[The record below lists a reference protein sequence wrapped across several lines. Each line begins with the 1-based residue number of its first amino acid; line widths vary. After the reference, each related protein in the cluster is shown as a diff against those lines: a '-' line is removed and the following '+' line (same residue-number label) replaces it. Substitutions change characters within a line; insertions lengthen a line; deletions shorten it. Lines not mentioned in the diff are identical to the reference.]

1 MTQRDIEADILSK
14 YSRHLV
20 SLDPI
25 LNQIGSVRT
34 LHAGGFRY
42 QENGREATTP
52 LNKISLTIEIS
63 LPTIV
68 KFDLEAFAQS
78 IYEFA
83 EQHVA
88 EMHRM
93 MYRTLDTV
101 TQLTGNVSNAKGSP
115 PSADI
120 MLDMLERLPIRFDD
134 KDEPIL
140 PQIIAGPELFQ
151 KLVKIKFTPEQE
163 ERNKGIIETKRRE
176 FHAKKRYRR
185 LSYVN

>member
-1 MTQRDIEADILSK
+1 MTHRDIEADILQK
-14 YSRHLV
+14 YSRYIV

-42 QENGREATTP
+42 EENGKEATTP
-52 LNKISLTIEIS
+52 LDKVALTIEIS
-63 LPTIV
+63 HATIV
-68 KFDLEAFAQS
+68 SFDLERFAQS
-78 IYEFA
+78 VYEFT

-101 TQLTGNVSNAKGSP
+101 TQLTGNVFNAKGNPLSV
-115 PSADI
+115 DMI
-120 MLDMLERLPIRFDD
+120 LDMLETLPIRFDD
-134 KDEPIL
+134 NDQPIL
-140 PQIIAGPELFQ
+140 PQIIVGPDLF
-151 KLVKIKFTPEQE
+151 KTLADIKFTGEQE
-163 ERNKGIIETKRRE
+163 ERNKHIIEAKRLD
-176 FHAKKRYRR
+176 FHAKKRHRR

>member
-1 MTQRDIEADILSK
+1 MRQRDIEADILRK
-14 YSRHLV
+14 YSRYMV

-42 QENGREATTP
+42 EENGKEATTP
-52 LNKISLTIEIS
+52 LNKVALTIEIS
-63 LPTIV
+63 HATIV
-68 KFDLEAFAQS
+68 NFDMGVFAQS
-78 IYEFA
+78 IYEFT

-101 TQLTGNVSNAKGSP
+101 TQLTGNVFNAKEKP
-115 PSADI
+115 PSADMI
-120 MLDMLERLPIRFDD
+120 LDMLERLPIRFDE
-134 KDEPIL
+134 KDEPVL
-140 PQIIAGPELFQ
+140 PQIIAGPDLFQ
-151 KLVKIKFTPEQE
+151 KLVNIKFTPEQE
-163 ERNKGIIETKRRE
+163 ERNKRIIEIKRRE

-185 LSYVN
+185 LSYIH